1 MKDESKKRFYKLNH
15 TQNVEYHR
23 KQAAIVFDFVQ
34 HLKNQQT
41 ISEIGFKHTRADLI
55 KALYDV
61 LFAANRQMDYRQ
73 WLHDMRTIQ
82 EPEAKKETWIK
93 KIFKKGTE

>member
-1 MKDESKKRFYKLNH
+1 MKKAKFKAFNH
-15 TQNVEYHR
+15 EQNVEYHR

-73 WLHDMRTIQ
+73 YLHDLR
-82 EPEAKKETWIK
+82 EVEKKKTERVPWYK
-93 KIFKKGTE
+93 KFFV

>member
-1 MKDESKKRFYKLNH
+1 MKKPKFRKPAFNH
-15 TQNVEYHR
+15 EQNVEYHR

-34 HLKNQQT
+34 HLKNQKT

-61 LFAANRQMDYRQ
+61 LLAANRQMDYRQ
-73 WLHDMRTIQ
+73 YLHDIRVFEQNNAEKNIVN
-82 EPEAKKETWIK
+82 
-93 KIFKKGTE
+93 